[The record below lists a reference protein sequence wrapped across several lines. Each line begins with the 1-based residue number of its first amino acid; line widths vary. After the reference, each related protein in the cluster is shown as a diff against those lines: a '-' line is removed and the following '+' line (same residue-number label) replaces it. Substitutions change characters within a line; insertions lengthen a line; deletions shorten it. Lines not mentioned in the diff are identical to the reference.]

1 ASVYNGLSR
10 LFGMAFGLPYEWC
23 VIGMAVVTCIY
34 VVLGGYVA
42 SVWND
47 FIQGT
52 IMLIGIIAVIFAVL
66 NGQGGI
72 ATAIVN
78 LSQIPAE
85 GSAMAGP
92 FTSMFG
98 PDALNLLG
106 VIILTSLGTWALP
119 QMVQKFYAI
128 KTGPAIKQGAIIST
142 IFALVVAGGSYFLG
156 GFGRLFGGD
165 IAYAANGTPIYDSIV
180 PTMLAGLPDILLGIV
195 VVLVLSAS
203 MSTLAGLVLT
213 SSSTLTLDLIKGNIV
228 KKMSEKKQVRYMR
241 FFIVVFVA
249 ISAGI
254 ALVQYHSTIVF
265 IAQLMNIRGARFRV
279 RSLVPSSGA
288 CSPVASQSQQF
299 GAALRLVLA

>member
-1 ASVYNGLSR
+1 
-10 LFGMAFGLPYEWC
+10 MAFGLPYEWC

-106 VIILTSLGTWALP
+106 VIILTSLGT
-119 QMVQKFYAI
+119 
-128 KTGPAIKQGAIIST
+128 
-142 IFALVVAGGSYFLG
+142 
-156 GFGRLFGGD
+156 
-165 IAYAANGTPIYDSIV
+165 
-180 PTMLAGLPDILLGIV
+180 
-195 VVLVLSAS
+195 
-203 MSTLAGLVLT
+203 
-213 SSSTLTLDLIKGNIV
+213 
-228 KKMSEKKQVRYMR
+228 
-241 FFIVVFVA
+241 
-249 ISAGI
+249 
-254 ALVQYHSTIVF
+254 
-265 IAQLMNIRGARFRV
+265 
-279 RSLVPSSGA
+279 
-288 CSPVASQSQQF
+288 
-299 GAALRLVLA
+299 